1 MDFIHKRI
9 LNLDWTAFFLSF
21 KLSFWTTLFL
31 YFISFPLAYWLS
43 FGKKSRMHVIVD
55 SLVSL
60 PLVLPPTVLGFYL
73 LIILGNSGPLGA
85 IYTKVFGKS
94 LVFSFEG
101 LLIAS
106 ILYSLPFMVQNMAA
120 SFSLVDSKL
129 IEASLCCGENRLTT
143 FFKIIVPLSLQ
154 GILRGTVLSFT
165 HTLGEFGI
173 VLMVGGD
180 LPGKTRTLSIALYDQ
195 VEGLD
200 YEAANQTALVLLL
213 FSFFVLF
220 VVYSTADSRWT
231 RKGNFISK

>member
-1 MDFIHKRI
+1 M
-9 LNLDWTAFFLSF
+9 
-21 KLSFWTTLFL
+21 
-31 YFISFPLAYWLS
+31 
-43 FGKKSRMHVIVD
+43 IVD
-55 SLVSL
+55 TLVSL

-73 LIILGNSGPLGA
+73 LILLGNSGPLGN

-101 LLIAS
+101 LLVAS
-106 ILYSLPFMVQNMAA
+106 IIYSLPFMVQNLVG

-129 IEASLCCGENRLTT
+129 IEASLCCGENKLAT
-143 FFKIIVPLSLQ
+143 FLKVILPLSVQ
-154 GILRGTVLSFT
+154 GILRGTVLSFA

-200 YEAANQTALVLLL
+200 YESANKTALVLLF
-213 FSFFVLF
+213 FSFLVLF
-220 VVYSTADSRWT
+220 IVYSTADSRWT
-231 RKGNFISK
+231 NKTKSFI

>member
-1 MDFIHKRI
+1 MDWAA
-9 LNLDWTAFFLSF
+9 LFLSF
-21 KLSFWTTLFL
+21 KLSFWTTVLL
-31 YFISFPLAYWLS
+31 YIISFPIAYWLS
-43 FGKKSRMHVIVD
+43 FGKKSHWQMIVD
-55 SLVSL
+55 TLVSL

-73 LIILGNSGPLGA
+73 LILLGNSGPLGN

-101 LLIAS
+101 LLVAS
-106 ILYSLPFMVQNMAA
+106 IIYSLPFMVQNLVG

-129 IEASLCCGENRLTT
+129 IEASLCCGENKLAT
-143 FFKIIVPLSLQ
+143 FLKVILPLSVQ
-154 GILRGTVLSFT
+154 GILRGTVLSFA

-200 YEAANQTALVLLL
+200 YESANKTALVLLF
-213 FSFFVLF
+213 FSFLVLF
-220 VVYSTADSRWT
+220 IVYSTADSRWT
-231 RKGNFISK
+231 NKTKSFI